1 LGRGWLL
8 SKSQILLGQL
18 SAVAR
23 RFPARILPSVGTR
36 ALIAVNDP
44 IPPGVLMIDPKPVL
58 LLLTALALGGCD
70 LTSKAA
76 SEGASASAFSG
87 GSGSAAA
94 GDRATATAALTNVEL
109 GRLIG
114 AKLGAA
120 LNDDDR
126 KLAYEAQIKALESGP
141 PGAPMPWKNPASGR
155 YGNIVPGPAYDRKGA
170 QCRGYSHSVTIN
182 GQLEI
187 ARGTACRSTDGV
199 WTAVG

>member
-1 LGRGWLL
+1 
-8 SKSQILLGQL
+8 
-18 SAVAR
+18 
-23 RFPARILPSVGTR
+23 
-36 ALIAVNDP
+36 
-44 IPPGVLMIDPKPVL
+44 MIDPKPVL

-76 SEGASASAFSG
+76 GEGTSASAF
-87 GSGSAAA
+87 SGSAAA

-114 AKLGAA
+114 TKLGAA

-170 QCRGYSHSVTIN
+170 QCRGYSHSVTVN
-182 GQLEI
+182 GQIEI